1 VAAGLPQEGMAN
13 GGHVQ
18 SFFNIF
24 SCPSYYPRPDDAA
37 SRMPFFYRRRRRR
50 RNRIHR
56 VVTRA
61 GRFAFFAF
69 DSFDAN
75 DLLARAPA
83 EESRIY
89 KCRRLKQINRRRHPA
104 RFRVR
109 SRALIRYIKNIAKLN
124 FAAIGP
130 KFIKT
135 ICAAPYSRHVFPANS
150 HV

>member
-1 VAAGLPQEGMAN
+1 MAN

-24 SCPSYYPRPDDAA
+24 SCPSYYPRPDDPAA
-37 SRMPFFYRRRRRR
+37 FLACLSS
-50 RNRIHR
+50 IAAAAAA
-56 VVTRA
+56 A
-61 GRFAFFAF
+61 GIAFIAPRLAPGAF
-69 DSFDAN
+69 LFSGLDSFDAN
-75 DLLARAPA
+75 DLLARTLAQ
-83 EESRIY
+83 ECRIY

-124 FAAIGP
+124 FTAIGP

-135 ICAAPYSRHVFPANS
+135 MCAAPYSRHVFPTNS